1 MPNEFGKIEVLNE
14 EHAEEMREFLG
25 EYPEFG
31 LALLE
36 DQLGD
41 VQNARCYANNY
52 VGEYEDWEDYA
63 MQLVEDGVFGVV
75 NEDLINYINYE
86 SLGLT
91 LSDENHGVD
100 SENGKIFIFQG

>member
-1 MPNEFGKIEVLNE
+1 MSNEFGKIEALNE
-14 EHAEEMREFLG
+14 EHAQEMREFIE

-36 DQLGD
+36 GQLGD
-41 VQNARCYANNY
+41 VMNARWYADNY

-63 MQLVEDGVFGVV
+63 RQLVKDGVFGVV

-86 SLGLT
+86 LLGLT
-91 LSDENHGVD
+91 LSYEDHEVA